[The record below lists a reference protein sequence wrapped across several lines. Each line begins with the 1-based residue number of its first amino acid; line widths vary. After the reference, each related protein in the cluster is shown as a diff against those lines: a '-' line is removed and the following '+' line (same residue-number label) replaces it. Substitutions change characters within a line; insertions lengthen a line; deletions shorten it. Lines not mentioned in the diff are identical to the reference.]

1 MSLHY
6 IIDGYNILHHPN
18 LAPANKEIH
27 NPKAALL
34 EFIKA
39 NRLTGSLKNKIS
51 LVFDG
56 YPDASGKNGNNADI
70 EIIFSR
76 HESADER
83 IKRMVEN
90 SSSRKNIIAVSDDKE
105 IRFCV
110 KAAGAACL
118 SVEEFTHLKVR
129 PSHLQK
135 TDTRKTELSYSQIQK
150 INQEFKKI
158 WLK

>member
-18 LAPANKEIH
+18 LAPANKKIQD
-27 NPKAALL
+27 PKAALL
-34 EFIKA
+34 EFIKI
-39 NRLTGSLKNKIS
+39 NRLTGSLKNKIT

-56 YPDASGKNGNNADI
+56 YPDASGKSRDSADI

-76 HESADER
+76 QESADER
-83 IKRMVEN
+83 IKRIVEN
-90 SSSRKNIIAVSDDKE
+90 SSGRKNIIVVSDDKE

-110 KAAGAACL
+110 KAAGASCL
-118 SVEEFTHLKVR
+118 SVAEFTHLKVK
-129 PSHLQK
+129 PAHLQK

-150 INQEFKKI
+150 INQECEKI

>member
-18 LAPANKEIH
+18 LALANKKIQD
-27 NPKAALL
+27 PKAALL
-34 EFIKA
+34 EFIKI
-39 NRLTGSLKNKIS
+39 NRLTGSLKNKIT

-56 YPDASGKNGNNADI
+56 YPDASGKSRDNADI

-83 IKRMVEN
+83 IKRIVEA
-90 SSSRKNIIAVSDDKE
+90 SGRRKNIIVVSDDRE
-105 IRFCV
+105 IKFCV
-110 KAAGAACL
+110 KATGAFCL
-118 SVEEFTHLKVR
+118 GVEEFTRLKVR
-129 PSHLQK
+129 PAHLQK

>member
-18 LAPANKEIH
+18 LASANKKIQD
-27 NPKAALL
+27 PKAALL
-34 EFIKA
+34 DFIRI

-56 YPDASGKNGNNADI
+56 YPDVSGKSRDNANI

-83 IKRMVEN
+83 IKRMVEA
-90 SSSRKNIIAVSDDKE
+90 SGRRKSIIVVSDDKE
-105 IRFCV
+105 IKFCV
-110 KAAGAACL
+110 KAAGASCL
-118 SVEEFTHLKVR
+118 GVEEFTQSKAR
-129 PSHLQK
+129 PVHLQE

>member
-18 LAPANKEIH
+18 LAPTNKKIQD
-27 NPKAALL
+27 PKAALL
-34 EFIKA
+34 EFIKI
-39 NRLTGSLKNKIS
+39 NRLTGSLKNKIT

-56 YPDASGKNGNNADI
+56 YPDASGKSRDSADI

-76 HESADER
+76 QESADER
-83 IKRMVEN
+83 IKRIVEA
-90 SSSRKNIIAVSDDKE
+90 SGRRKNIIVVSDDRE
-105 IRFCV
+105 IIFCV
-110 KAAGAACL
+110 KAAGASCL
-118 SVEEFTHLKVR
+118 GVEEFTR
-129 PSHLQK
+129 PRLRPAHLQK

-150 INQEFKKI
+150 INQELIKI

>member
-18 LAPANKEIH
+18 LASANKKIRD
-27 NPKAALL
+27 PKAALL
-34 EFIKA
+34 EFIKI
-39 NRLTGSLKNKIS
+39 NRLTGSLKNKIV

-56 YPDASGKNGNNADI
+56 YPDDSGKNRDNADI

-90 SSSRKNIIAVSDDKE
+90 SSGRKNIIVVSDDRE

-110 KAAGAACL
+110 KAAGASCL
-118 SVEEFTHLKVR
+118 GVEEFTHRSLK
-129 PSHLQK
+129 PAHLQK
-135 TDTRKTELSYSQIQK
+135 TETRKTELSYSQIQK

>member
-1 MSLHY
+1 MSLQY
-6 IIDGYNILHHPN
+6 IIDGYNIIHHPN
-18 LAPANKEIH
+18 LTPANKQIQD
-27 NPKAALL
+27 PKAALL
-34 EFIKA
+34 EFIKI
-39 NRLTGSLKNKIS
+39 NRLTGSLKNKIT

-56 YPDASGKNGNNADI
+56 YPDASGRSRDDADV

-83 IKRMVEN
+83 IKRIVE
-90 SSSRKNIIAVSDDKE
+90 SSGRRKNIIVVSDDRE

-110 KAAGAACL
+110 KAAGATCL
-118 SVEEFTHLKVR
+118 GVEEFTHPKGR
-129 PSHLQK
+129 PAHLQK
-135 TDTRKTELSYSQIQK
+135 TDTHKTELSYSQIQK